1 MKSILACLAL
11 LPIASSACSDDAG
24 QKQVCGDSRLEAPE
38 ACDDGNVLDGDG
50 CSELCVVEFCGD
62 GTTNNSGEACD
73 DGNTTAGDGCSATC
87 VVEFCG
93 DGATNN
99 SGEACDDGNE
109 LDGDGCSASCVV
121 EFCGDSVANDT
132 TETCDDGN
140 EIDGDGCD
148 STCLQTGCGSGVKT
162 PGELCYDE
170 VTSLTLGESPQGV
183 VLADFNGDE
192 HLDAA
197 VSSGRTK
204 VYVLFGDGTGALTA
218 QPELT
223 AAANFT
229 SDIDSADFNEDGH
242 PDLVVASSDTSN
254 PGKISV
260 FLNSGTGT
268 FTGPVSYDTQVFT
281 RGFVIA
287 DLDGDDNLDLVVGT
301 QNSSIIQRFFGDGQG
316 AFTAASNIAL
326 ASPVSLIGGDLNE
339 DGAIDL
345 VVRQLGFSD
354 FKILLN
360 MNNDTGDFAEPV
372 SVALD
377 GPVGDIRA
385 FDFDADGFLDLAVN
399 VGGTPNQVVLYK
411 GDGAA
416 AFTKM
421 GGFPVATDSTVLD
434 IEDLDGDGKVELI
447 QLEYT
452 ATSYYIFAGQGGFAF
467 GDAKVFPATFP
478 ASFDVG
484 DLNED
489 GLKDLVLANQ
499 GGTLRVSLFDK

>member
-1 MKSILACLAL
+1 MKSMMASLAL
-11 LPIASSACSDDAG
+11 LALVLSGCSDDSG
-24 QKQVCGDSRLEAPE
+24 EKQVCGDSRLVAPE
-38 ACDDGNVLDGDG
+38 ACDDGNTAAGDG
-50 CSELCVVEFCGD
+50 CSDLCVVEFCGD
-62 GTTNNSGEACD
+62 GTTNNTTEACD
-73 DGNTTAGDGCSATC
+73 DGNTAAGDGCSATC

-99 SGEACDDGNE
+99 STEACDDGNTAA
-109 LDGDGCSASCVV
+109 GDGCSDLCVV
-121 EFCGDSVANDT
+121 EFCGDSVTNNS
-132 TETCDDGN
+132 TEDCDDGN
-140 EIDGDGCD
+140 EVDGDGCD
-148 STCLQTGCGSGVKT
+148 STCQQTGCGSGVKT
-162 PGELCYDE
+162 PGELCFDE

-183 VLADFNGDE
+183 VLADFNGDQ

-204 VYVLFGDGTGALTA
+204 VFVLFGDGTGALTPQA
-218 QPELT
+218 ELT

-229 SDIDSADFNEDGH
+229 SDIDSADFNKDGH
-242 PDLVVASSDTSN
+242 ADLVVASSDTSN

-287 DLDGDDNLDLVVGT
+287 DLDGDDHLDLVVGT

-316 AFTAASNIAL
+316 AFTAAPNIEL
-326 ASPVSLIGGDLNE
+326 ASPVSLIGGDLNK

-360 MNNDTGDFAEPV
+360 LNNDTGDFAEPV

-399 VGGTPNQVVLYK
+399 VGGAPNQVVLYK
-411 GDGAA
+411 GDGST
-416 AFTKM
+416 AFAKM
-421 GGFPVATDSTVLD
+421 GSFPVATDSTGLA

-452 ATSYYIFAGQGGFAF
+452 ATSYYIFGGQGGFAF
-467 GDAKVFPATFP
+467 SDAQIFPATFP

-489 GLKDLVLANQ
+489 GLQDLVLANQ
-499 GGTLRVSLFDK
+499 GGTLRVSLFNP